1 MISFERRKVLALSCL
16 DAASSAALSFSAA
29 DFHKARA
36 RFASATCS
44 LACASAAA
52 AVSLSTSVD
61 GFAVS
66 TVFEGEAV
74 DGTGV
79 CDGCHNAQALANS
92 PSAAID
98 TPPRNILSDV
108 VNECDGE
115 TFADFSI
122 DIWWL
127 TDR

>member
-1 MISFERRKVLALSCL
+1 MISFERRKVVALSCF

-29 DFHKARA
+29 DFHKARE

-44 LACASAAA
+44 LACSSAAA
-52 AVSLSTSVD
+52 AASLSTSVD

-74 DGTGV
+74 DGKGD

-98 TPPRNILSDV
+98 TPPRNVPSDV
-108 VNECDGE
+108 VNDSDGE
-115 TFADFSI
+115 KLADFSI